1 MWQTPYKIQAH
12 RLVRMKKILKLYL
25 SLAILVGT
33 LGTMLG
39 AGSVTQVQA
48 TTEQRPTCTDI
59 ASQVEPIQR
68 AAETIANDP
77 RQTIDVLTSLVQST
91 AEQTVQCVTPT
102 TE

>member
-48 TTEQRPTCTDI
+48 TTEPTCTDI
-59 ASQVEPIQR
+59 ASQVAPIQR